1 MKKKFSAAF
10 AAIMFCLLLLAPANS
25 YAQDQDA
32 TAPATKPAAVVTTT
46 LAAADAEADKPAAE
60 PQPPTQKVVGPG
72 RITSMILITDVL
84 VLDNEVIL
92 ALRGLDSQKDFGR
105 SDVRRGIRKGDPA
118 LFFYLESSVLEGD
131 GLLHAVREGFSSTVA
146 KVTLSQA
153 GSAVRIELHAKEGMK
168 PGVPLIYL
176 AGNQRLHI
184 VLQPPTWDDEER
196 NDRALSRNALNANTQ
211 ALRDLQAAQNRVE
224 KRRF

>member
-118 LFFYLESSVLEGD
+118 LFFYLESSVLEG
-131 GLLHAVREGFSSTVA
+131 FPSTVA

-184 VLQPPTWDDEER
+184 VLQPH
-196 NDRALSRNALNANTQ
+196 
-211 ALRDLQAAQNRVE
+211 
-224 KRRF
+224 